1 MDSISVSELKELDV
15 SHDLIVNNSKIIVNG
30 LIEDHVV
37 NELLDL
43 FSFGSDSL
51 DSIHINVLQQ
61 LINPLVA
68 VDLLNEGSKE
78 LDQRLVEILD
88 TEEKAIEE
96 GHWILLN
103 VSRMLA
109 DAVNDFKVQG
119 LLSFGHLSA

>member
-15 SHDLIVNNSKIIVNG
+15 SHDLIVDNSKIIVNG